1 MEWPGKFKDLRFR
14 WLKVK
19 NPKNKLYRMNW
30 LVTSKKG
37 GKPAGHKVLQPIGG
51 LWNWILGSLVI

>member
-30 LVTSKKG
+30 LVTSKK
-37 GKPAGHKVLQPIGG
+37 KEENQQDIRFC
-51 LWNWILGSLVI
+51 SR